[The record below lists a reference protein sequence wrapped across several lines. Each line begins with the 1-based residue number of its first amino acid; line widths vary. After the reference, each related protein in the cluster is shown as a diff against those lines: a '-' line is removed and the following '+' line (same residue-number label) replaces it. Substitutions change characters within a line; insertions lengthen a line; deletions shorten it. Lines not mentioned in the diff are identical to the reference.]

1 MQRSWSCIKDSG
13 DFIEKIWK
21 NIPED
26 AFLVTADVVGLYT
39 SILHKPGLKALE
51 AAPEKREYMQ
61 FSTCEL
67 IKMAKFVLQN
77 N

>member
-13 DFIEKIWK
+13 DFIEKIPK

-26 AFLVTADVVGLYT
+26 AFLVTADAVGLYT
-39 SILHKPGLKALE
+39 SILHELGLKALE
-51 AAPEKREYMQ
+51 APLEKREYKQ